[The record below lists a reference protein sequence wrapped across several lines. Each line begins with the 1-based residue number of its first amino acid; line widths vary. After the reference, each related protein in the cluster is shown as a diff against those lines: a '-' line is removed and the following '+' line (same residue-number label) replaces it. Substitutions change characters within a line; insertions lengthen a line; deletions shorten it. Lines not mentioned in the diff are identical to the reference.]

1 VISTSRPTTDDT
13 ATAYARYEKAAR
25 SERKTAWPR
34 ACSVNVPEH
43 LREEISPAYHS
54 RDVMRIGAGAL
65 ATVALVALSSVGSTA
80 QGSTRDMNRF
90 SASRTKC
97 TEQEVRSVVAR
108 FVVNF
113 NDGDLRQVN
122 RLFSPA
128 GLFKWYSVSGPA
140 GRLEDASLDRATLI
154 PYLASRHRQGE
165 RLTLRSF
172 QWKGYGLGYGQFL
185 YSLTRSALDLQA
197 ESYFGKGA
205 VLCLHPRTIAVW
217 SMGPQ

>member
-1 VISTSRPTTDDT
+1 
-13 ATAYARYEKAAR
+13 
-25 SERKTAWPR
+25 
-34 ACSVNVPEH
+34 
-43 LREEISPAYHS
+43 
-54 RDVMRIGAGAL
+54 MRIGACVLAAAAL
-65 ATVALVALSSVGSTA
+65 IAAVSVGSPA
-80 QGSTRDMNRF
+80 QGATRATHHVSVAR
-90 SASRTKC
+90 SQC
-97 TEQEVRSVVAR
+97 TAQEVRSVVVR

-140 GRLEDASLDRATLI
+140 GRLQDTSLDRATLI

-165 RLTLRSF
+165 RLTLLSF

-185 YSLTRSALDLQA
+185 YSLTRSARDLQA
-197 ESYFGKGA
+197 TGYFGKGA
-205 VLCLHPRTIAVW
+205 VLCLHPRTISVW